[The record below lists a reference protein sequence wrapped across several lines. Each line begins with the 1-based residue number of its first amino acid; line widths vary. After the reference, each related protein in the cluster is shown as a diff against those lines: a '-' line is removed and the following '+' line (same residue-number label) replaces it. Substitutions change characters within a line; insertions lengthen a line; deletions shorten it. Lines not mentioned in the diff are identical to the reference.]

1 MRAWFRFPSVTV
13 AGCALALAAPGA
25 EAAQVT
31 VGADLNR
38 PANGTFTCASIPAG
52 GWLMPSGATSCTHFT
67 TAAGL
72 FSTAESD
79 IVPAGFGV
87 ITRIRVKTGPVTGPM
102 QVVTFRS
109 IKQSQST
116 GEPGC
121 CWPQYATQT
130 FTPGPNT
137 ITEIPTSLPVI
148 NVNLLAA
155 YLPIPGS
162 QLPSGPNTD
171 PYGGIHEA
179 STGIQAVENYDQ
191 IALSVL
197 DATTPVPAQV
207 DATDVSGGMFWPPLQ
222 TRDMR
227 LLTLGQNGNGSATR
241 GAHVLLQGTWE
252 PDIDR
257 DGLGDD
263 TQDPQVVQ
271 PGTGAAGGGAQ
282 QADKAAPAL
291 KLKAPAR
298 TLGGLRS
305 KGLRVTVTSDEACKA
320 TVRLLLSRTH
330 AKRLGIVAAAKPV
343 TVGKATASI
352 PAGARSVTVKL
363 TTKARKALRRAAKV
377 KLTVEVRAKD
387 AAGNTATKT
396 LSRTFRR

>member
-1 MRAWFRFPSVTV
+1 
-13 AGCALALAAPGA
+13 
-25 EAAQVT
+25 
-31 VGADLNR
+31 
-38 PANGTFTCASIPAG
+38 
-52 GWLMPSGATSCTHFT
+52 
-67 TAAGL
+67 
-72 FSTAESD
+72 
-79 IVPAGFGV
+79 
-87 ITRIRVKTGPVTGPM
+87 M
-102 QVVTFRS
+102 QIVTFRS

-121 CWPQYATQT
+121 CWPQYATQA
-130 FTPGPNT
+130 FTPAPNA

-171 PYGGIHEA
+171 PYGGVHEA

-207 DATDVSGGMFWPPLQ
+207 DATDVTGGMFWPPLQ

-241 GAHVLLQGTWE
+241 GAHILLQGTWE
-252 PDIDR
+252 PDVDR

-263 TQDPQVVQ
+263 TQDPRVVQ
-271 PGTGAAGGGAQ
+271 PGTGGAGGGTP

-298 TLGGLRS
+298 TLGALRS
-305 KGLRVTVTSDEACKA
+305 KGLPVTVTSNEACQA
-320 TVRLLLSRTH
+320 TVRLLLGRSR
-330 AKRLGIVAAAKPV
+330 AKKLGIIAAATPV
-343 TVGKATASI
+343 TVGKRAVRL
-352 PAGARSVTVKL
+352 AGAGTKVVTVKL
-363 TTKARKALRRAAKV
+363 TAKAKQRLRGARRV
-377 KLTVEVRAKD
+377 TLTVKVDAKD
-387 AAGNTATKT
+387 AAGNASRATRT
-396 LSRTFRR
+396 VTFRR